1 MALEILDSNWE
12 EITKKNP
19 LVVIDFWA
27 EWCGP
32 CRMITPIVEE
42 VAQEYNNKAIIGKVN
57 IDNNPNV
64 TMHFGIK
71 NIPTLLFI
79 KNGELV
85 DKHVGVIRKPDLIKK
100 IDDLL

>member
-1 MALEILDSNWE
+1 MALEILDSNWK
-12 EITKKNP
+12 EITSKNS

-32 CRMITPIVEE
+32 CRMIATTIEE
-42 VAQEYNNKAIIGKVN
+42 AAQEYNNKAIIGKVN
-57 IDNNPNV
+57 IDNNPEI
-64 TMHFGIK
+64 TTHFGIK

-85 DKHVGVIRKPDLIKK
+85 DKHVGVIRKPDLVKK

>member
-19 LVVIDFWA
+19 LVIIDFWA

>member
-19 LVVIDFWA
+19 LVIIDFWA

-42 VAQEYNNKAIIGKVN
+42 VVQEYNNKAIIGKVN

>member
-12 EITKKNP
+12 EITKTNP

-42 VAQEYNNKAIIGKVN
+42 IAQEYKNKAIVGKVN

-85 DKHVGVIRKPDLIKK
+85 DKHVGIIRKPDLIKK